1 MTEQELRARVCRQ
14 AERWLG
20 CRESDGSHRA
30 IIDLYNRIRPLPRG
44 YKMRYDDPWCAAFV
58 SAVGAAC
65 DLTDTILPECGCEPM
80 IALYQAAGRWEE
92 ADDAAPRPGDLIFYD
107 WEDSG
112 AGDCVGAADHVGL
125 VTENDDDLLTVIE
138 GNLSDAVGSRKIYA
152 GARFVRGYARPDYL
166 SAALASPADP
176 VGAGV
181 LDGPSSSVSV
191 GEGLAP
197 PADAGTNPT
206 VAPVSVGAGSP
217 DGPSSPADPVGAG
230 VPDGPS
236 SAALASPSDPVGA
249 GAPDGPSSPSPD
261 SALTPLPLLRR
272 GDRGAAVRSAQLL
285 LIARGYRCGPWGA
298 DGDFGAATLG
308 AVYRFQQGRRLA
320 MDGELG
326 PQTWAKLVGEKE

>member
-20 CRESDGSHRA
+20 CRESDGSHRP
-30 IIDLYNRIRPLPRG
+30 IIDIYNRIRPLPRG
-44 YKMRYDDPWCAAFV
+44 YKMTYDDPWCAAFV

-80 IALYQAAGRWEE
+80 IALYRAAGRFEE

-107 WEDSG
+107 WEDAG

-125 VTENDDDLLTVIE
+125 VTENEDDLLTVIE

-152 GARFVRGYARPDYL
+152 GARFIRGYARPDYL

-176 VGAGV
+176 VGAG
-181 LDGPSSSVSV
+181 
-191 GEGLAP
+191 
-197 PADAGTNPT
+197 
-206 VAPVSVGAGSP
+206 
-217 DGPSSPADPVGAG
+217 
-230 VPDGPS
+230 
-236 SAALASPSDPVGA
+236 
-249 GAPDGPSSPSPD
+249 APDGPSAA
-261 SALTPLPLLRR
+261 ALTPLPLLRR
-272 GDRGAAVRSAQLL
+272 GDRGAAVQSAQLL

-320 MDGELG
+320 MDGEIG
-326 PQTWAKLVGEKE
+326 PLTWAKLVGEKE